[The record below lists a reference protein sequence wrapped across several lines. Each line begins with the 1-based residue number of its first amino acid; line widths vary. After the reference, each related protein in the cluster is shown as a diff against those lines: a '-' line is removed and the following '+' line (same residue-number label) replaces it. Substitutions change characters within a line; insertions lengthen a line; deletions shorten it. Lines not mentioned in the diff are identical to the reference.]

1 MRKRFSILI
10 IGILTLALL
19 AGCRTAPDILPTDN
33 PGALPTDGQGGPAVD
48 LPANTGDDI
57 EAPTTRCDFAEF
69 SVSGEIRSIDE
80 SEDGDI
86 LGIIEVKGE
95 PDNGATYDY
104 AMVTITPDTEIY
116 KNGAIRFGDLETGM
130 YVNVFFDGAV
140 AESYPVQGTAALV
153 NVVTEEPAE
162 E

>member
-1 MRKRFSILI
+1 MRKISII
-10 IGILTLALL
+10 IGILALALL
-19 AGCRTAPDILPTDN
+19 AGCGTTPDILPTDN
-33 PGALPTDGQGGPAVD
+33 PGYLPTDGQGGSSVD

-69 SVSGEIRSIDE
+69 GVSGEVLSIDG
-80 SEDGDI
+80 SEDGDT

-95 PDNGATYDY
+95 PDNGAAYDY

-116 KNGAIRFGDLETGM
+116 KNGAIHFSDLETGM

-153 NVVTEEPAE
+153 NVVTEEAVE